1 MRRSA
6 PPSETD
12 RVRTVYRRYDA
23 SERAQRK
30 RNPANPGVLQ
40 MRSERWLATRDIL
53 GPRFGVA
60 GVRVLDVGCGEG
72 DDLARMGLL
81 LPGAELAGIDLS
93 ADRIERAQRAA
104 PRARLW
110 VRDAQDLPF
119 PDRSFHIV
127 VLATVL
133 SSILDPATR
142 REVAAEAFRV
152 LRTDGILLVYDIR
165 FPSPWNPNVR
175 LVSRREL
182 RALFPSAALRAR
194 PITLLPPLARGP
206 CRIWPGLYRPMA
218 RIRPLRSHYLAV
230 ITQAAFDR
238 GSGAAKAITLS
249 KRV

>member
-6 PPSETD
+6 SPSETE

-30 RNPANPGVLQ
+30 RNPANPGVMQ
-40 MRSERWLATRDIL
+40 MRSERWLATGDIL
-53 GPRFGVA
+53 GPRFGVDC
-60 GVRVLDVGCGEG
+60 VRVLDVGCGEG

-81 LPGAELAGIDLS
+81 LPGAELVGIDLS
-93 ADRIERAQRAA
+93 ADRIERAQQAA

-110 VRDAQDLPF
+110 VRGAQDLPF

-127 VLATVL
+127 MLATVL
-133 SSILDPATR
+133 SSILDPAMR
-142 REVAAEAFRV
+142 RAVAAEAFRV
-152 LRTDGILLVYDIR
+152 LRHDGILLAYDVR

-182 RALFPSAALRAR
+182 RALFPSAAIRAR

-218 RIRPLRSHYLAV
+218 RVRPLRSHYLAV
-230 ITQAAFDR
+230 ITRQRSTADPEPPQ
-238 GSGAAKAITLS
+238 SITLG